1 MLSLA
6 KLPDQQ
12 LQASDLLLRKRMKGA
27 DQRVGFHSFKNDLPN
42 EALVV
47 PNLTVKRLSILLSG

>member
-12 LQASDLLLRKRMKGA
+12 LQASDLLLRKRVKGV
-27 DQRVGFHSFKNDLPN
+27 DERVEFHSL
-42 EALVV
+42 EQ
-47 PNLTVKRLSILLSG
+47 

>member
-12 LQASDLLLRKRMKGA
+12 LQASDLLLRKRVKGA
-27 DQRVGFHSFKNDLPN
+27 DERVGFHSF
-42 EALVV
+42 EQ
-47 PNLTVKRLSILLSG
+47 